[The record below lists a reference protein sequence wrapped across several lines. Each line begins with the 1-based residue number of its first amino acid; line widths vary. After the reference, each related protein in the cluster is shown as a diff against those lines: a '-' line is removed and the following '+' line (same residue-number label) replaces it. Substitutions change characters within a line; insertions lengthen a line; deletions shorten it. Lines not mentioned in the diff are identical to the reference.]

1 MKQCKIHKD
10 VQTRTF
16 AIHNDTYSNKCRQ
29 LMIDEY
35 KRNPKCFEILMS
47 QKFPHQSI
55 KQALG
60 YKTISRF
67 NFAGVDLGFSF
78 SNKVYD
84 TSNHAEDAI
93 CDFIEILFH
102 FPEKLELIY
111 NISEEIFNQITTNIQ
126 RGNLTLF
133 IEISASPCT
142 ECTQRLIDL
151 IKNYNIQI
159 YTAYD
164 HLYRNP
170 DGGIEKSMHNLSEL
184 EKNGAHCKTDDT
196 IIQR

>member
-16 AIHNDTYSNKCRQ
+16 AIHNDTHSNKCRQ

-35 KRNPKCFEILMS
+35 KRNPKCFEKLMS

-55 KQALG
+55 KQALR

-78 SNKVYD
+78 SNKVYG

-102 FPEKLELIY
+102 FPIIHRIIY
-111 NISEEIFNQITTNIQ
+111 NISEEIYNQIITNIQ
-126 RGNLTLF
+126 RGNRTLF

-151 IKNYNIQI
+151 IKYYDIQI
-159 YTAYD
+159 DIAYD

-170 DGGIEKSMHNLSEL
+170 DGGIKRSMHNLMEL
-184 EKNGAHCKTDDT
+184 ENNGAHYKTDDNV
-196 IIQR
+196 IQR